1 MKLQSD
7 KMTLCHAT
15 LPPPYPPPPPPPG
28 MFFHL
33 GGGGGGGGGKVAW
46 HSFFHLGGGG
56 GGGGGRGGM
65 AQNHFSDRTLF
76 FDLQFKNTS
85 NLILL
90 SFKMS
95 SESFL
100 FHKFFNTG
108 LTFWN
113 MYLVLKIA
121 KLGPNVFPYRWD
133 TLYIS
138 KFGANDKT

>member
-90 SFKMS
+90 GFKMS
-95 SESFL
+95 SERFL
-100 FHKFFNTG
+100 FKDFKTG
-108 LTFWN
+108 LTFWH
-113 MYLVLKIA
+113 M
-121 KLGPNVFPYRWD
+121 
-133 TLYIS
+133 
-138 KFGANDKT
+138 

>member
-1 MKLQSD
+1 MTLVCIEMKLQSD

-65 AQNHFSDRTLF
+65 AQNHFSV
-76 FDLQFKNTS
+76 
-85 NLILL
+85 LIP
-90 SFKMS
+90 
-95 SESFL
+95 FL
-100 FHKFFNTG
+100 HFN
-108 LTFWN
+108 
-113 MYLVLKIA
+113 LKI
-121 KLGPNVFPYRWD
+121 LP
-133 TLYIS
+133 I
-138 KFGANDKT
+138 